1 MTSLST
7 VLFTT
12 RMRGLALRYIV
23 FTLGLYLL
31 AAGIVI
37 IVRST
42 LGTTPISSINY
53 VISLNTPLTLGT
65 CTFIIN
71 MLLIAGQFWL
81 IRKRRT
87 RRDQIEILLQIP
99 FSFIFSA
106 FIDINMALTAGV
118 VPASYTHSILLLL
131 AGCIVQ
137 ALGVV
142 LEIKPHVVM
151 MSAEAFVRYASENTH
166 REFGKFKVWF
176 DVSLVT
182 TAILLS
188 LLLTQRIEGV
198 REGSLIAALCT
209 GYIVTFL
216 NTRIITRRN
225 LRRLLPHH

>member
-31 AAGIVI
+31 AAGIVL

-118 VPASYTHSILLLL
+118 VPASYTP
-131 AGCIVQ
+131 
-137 ALGVV
+137 
-142 LEIKPHVVM
+142 K
-151 MSAEAFVRYASENTH
+151 
-166 REFGKFKVWF
+166 
-176 DVSLVT
+176 
-182 TAILLS
+182 
-188 LLLTQRIEGV
+188 
-198 REGSLIAALCT
+198 
-209 GYIVTFL
+209 
-216 NTRIITRRN
+216 
-225 LRRLLPHH
+225 